1 MRGGIMKMKVG
12 AQFGR
17 VRMPFRPQ
25 VLAFVYGFS
34 PSQTLHR
41 GFSSMSWRI
50 AVRTILVIMVI
61 ALVLGAQT
69 PQVIAVRAGRLFDPK
84 LDHLLTNQIVLIQGE
99 WITEEGAA
107 DSIQIPAGAHVID
120 LTHATVL
127 PGLIDAHTHIFI
139 AGQDSIES
147 IGPPTADDFLHTTRE
162 YRTLVALANTQA
174 DLQAGFTTLRDLGNH
189 GNMYADA
196 DLRDAINRGLFV
208 GPRMQVATRAISS
221 TDESLRGSRELE
233 LPTDYEIVDSPWSA
247 RRAVEEQ
254 FHYGANVIKI
264 RATASKYHFNP
275 DGQFED
281 TPLLTLEEIQVIVEA
296 AHARNLKVACHA
308 FGGEG
313 LTRCVEAGVDTVE
326 HAIELPNATLEK
338 MMAKGIYM
346 VPTIY
351 HYHLANYTIPDR
363 KATGGKNSLALMR
376 EESFK
381 RAVERGLKIGFG
393 TGVGPFPHG
402 TQTKE
407 FEYMVRYGMTPLQ
420 ALRAATSVNAEM
432 MGWQDRVG
440 SIEKGKFADIVAV
453 SGDPLVDITELER
466 VKFVMKGGHVVRND
480 FR

>member
-1 MRGGIMKMKVG
+1 MRKRFLVNAVFALI
-12 AQFGR
+12 A
-17 VRMPFRPQ
+17 P
-25 VLAFVYGFS
+25 VLAV
-34 PSQTLHR
+34 
-41 GFSSMSWRI
+41 
-50 AVRTILVIMVI
+50 
-61 ALVLGAQT
+61 QT
-69 PQVIAVRAGRLFDPK
+69 PQIIAIRAGRLFDPK
-84 LDHLLTNQIVLIQGE
+84 LDRLLTNRIILIDGE
-99 WITEEGAA
+99 RITEEGAA
-107 DSIQIPAGAHVID
+107 DSVQIPVGAQVID
-120 LTHATVL
+120 LSHATVL
-127 PGLIDAHTHIFI
+127 PGLIDGHTHIFL
-139 AGQDSIES
+139 AGQDSVES
-147 IGPPTADDFLHTTRE
+147 IGPSTTDDLVHTTRE
-162 YRTLVALANTQA
+162 YRTLVALANVQA

-196 DLRDAINRGLFV
+196 DLRDAINRGLVV
-208 GPRMQVATRAISS
+208 GPRLQVATRAIASI
-221 TDESLRGSRELE
+221 DEALRGSRELE
-233 LPTDYEIVDSPWSA
+233 LPADYEIVDSPWAA

-254 FHYGANVIKI
+254 FHYGADVIKI
-264 RATASKYHFNP
+264 RATASKYHFYP
-275 DGQFED
+275 DGRFED
-281 TPLLTLEEIQVIVEA
+281 APLLTLEEIEAIVEE

-338 MMAKGIYM
+338 MLAKGIYM

-363 KATGGKNSLALMR
+363 QATGGKNSLALMR

-381 RAVERGLKIGFG
+381 RAVERGMKVGFG

-407 FEYMVRYGMTPLQ
+407 FEYMVKYGMTPLQ

-432 MGWQDRVG
+432 LGWPDRVG

-453 SGDPLVDITELER
+453 SGDPLTDITELER
-466 VKFVMKGGHVVRND
+466 VKFVMKGGHVARND

>member
-1 MRGGIMKMKVG
+1 
-12 AQFGR
+12 
-17 VRMPFRPQ
+17 
-25 VLAFVYGFS
+25 
-34 PSQTLHR
+34 
-41 GFSSMSWRI
+41 
-50 AVRTILVIMVI
+50 
-61 ALVLGAQT
+61 
-69 PQVIAVRAGRLFDPK
+69 
-84 LDHLLTNQIVLIQGE
+84 LLTNQIVLIEGE
-99 WITEEGAA
+99 RITEEGAA
-107 DSIQIPAGAHVID
+107 DSVQIPAGAQVID
-120 LTHATVL
+120 LSHATVL
-127 PGLIDAHTHIFI
+127 PGLIDGHTHIFV
-139 AGQDSIES
+139 AGQDSVES
-147 IGPPTADDFLHTTRE
+147 IGPPTTDDFVHTTRE
-162 YRTLVALANTQA
+162 YRTLVALANIQA

-221 TDESLRGSRELE
+221 IDEALRGSRELE
-233 LPTDYEIVDSPWSA
+233 LPADYEIVDSPWAA

-264 RATASKYHFNP
+264 RATASKYHFYP
-275 DGQFED
+275 DGRFED
-281 TPLLTLEEIQVIVEA
+281 APLLTLEEIQAIVEE

-338 MMAKGIYM
+338 MLAKGIYM
-346 VPTIY
+346 LPTVY

-363 KATGGKNSLALMR
+363 QATSGKNSLALMR

-381 RAVERGLKIGFG
+381 RAVGRGLKIGFG

-402 TQTKE
+402 TQAKE

-453 SGDPLVDITELER
+453 SGDPLTDITELER
-466 VKFVMKGGHVVRND
+466 VKFVMKGGHVARND